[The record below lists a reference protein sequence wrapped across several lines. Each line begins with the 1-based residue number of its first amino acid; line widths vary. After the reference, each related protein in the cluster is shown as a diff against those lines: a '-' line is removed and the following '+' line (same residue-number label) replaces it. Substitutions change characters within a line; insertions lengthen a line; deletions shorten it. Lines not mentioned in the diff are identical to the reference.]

1 MGLRYH
7 QVKHVFFG
15 GGVGTKKFTKEYSKI
30 WVEHVGSDMFV
41 EDGEHHVERQV
52 NMVKEHGELTET
64 QHGLV
69 RTYTLMPSS
78 TWKLPDVY
86 CMLIQPMFS
95 KQQV

>member
-7 QVKHVFFG
+7 QVKHVFFL

-52 NMVKEHGELTET
+52 NMVKEHGELTAHQGKKHE
-64 QHGLV
+64 LK
-69 RTYTLMPSS
+69 PSMD
-78 TWKLPDVY
+78 WLER
-86 CMLIQPMFS
+86 IR
-95 KQQV
+95 